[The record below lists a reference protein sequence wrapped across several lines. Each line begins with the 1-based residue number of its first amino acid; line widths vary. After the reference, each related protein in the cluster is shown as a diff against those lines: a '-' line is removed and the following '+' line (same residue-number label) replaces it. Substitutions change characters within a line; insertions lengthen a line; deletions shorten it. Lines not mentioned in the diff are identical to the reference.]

1 MAGLGSARWFVLT
14 PGCVSSLKIGDEQVC
29 WSLCVERPALS
40 PAPQLAPHD
49 FAASLVFGACLLIR
63 GFVRSLADVVQ
74 PAATRESQSRRHI
87 FATPALRAR
96 IDSGLMPPVHRHM
109 SRDLLT
115 VEAELPVVAAAQRMA
130 ERNVGAV
137 LVMEAG
143 RLAGIMTERDLMRA
157 FARGL
162 RDDAVV
168 GECMTANP
176 ETIAP
181 DDTIEHAAVLMI
193 HGGYRHLPVVDGDD
207 PVGVLSIRDLVPV
220 FLEDSA
226 PRGA

>member
-1 MAGLGSARWFVLT
+1 MA
-14 PGCVSSLKIGDEQVC
+14 
-29 WSLCVERPALS
+29 
-40 PAPQLAPHD
+40 
-49 FAASLVFGACLLIR
+49 
-63 GFVRSLADVVQ
+63 
-74 PAATRESQSRRHI
+74 
-87 FATPALRAR
+87 
-96 IDSGLMPPVHRHM
+96 PVDRHM

-115 VEAELPVVAAAQRMA
+115 VEAGLPVVAVAQRMA

-137 LVMEAG
+137 LVLEAG

-157 FARGL
+157 VARGL

-168 GECMTANP
+168 GECMTSDP

-181 DDTIEHAAVLMI
+181 DDTIEHAAVMMI

-207 PVGVLSIRDLVPV
+207 VVGVLSIRDLVQV
-220 FLEDSA
+220 VIEDSA

>member
-1 MAGLGSARWFVLT
+1 
-14 PGCVSSLKIGDEQVC
+14 
-29 WSLCVERPALS
+29 
-40 PAPQLAPHD
+40 
-49 FAASLVFGACLLIR
+49 
-63 GFVRSLADVVQ
+63 
-74 PAATRESQSRRHI
+74 
-87 FATPALRAR
+87 
-96 IDSGLMPPVHRHM
+96 M

-115 VEAELPVVAAAQRMA
+115 VEAEVRVASAVQRMA
-130 ERNVGAV
+130 ARNVGAV
-137 LVMEAG
+137 LVMKDG

-162 RDDAVV
+162 RDDTVV
-168 GECMTANP
+168 GECMTENP

-207 PVGVLSIRDLVPV
+207 PIGVLSIRDLVQV
-220 FLEDSA
+220 FLEDTA

>member
-1 MAGLGSARWFVLT
+1 
-14 PGCVSSLKIGDEQVC
+14 
-29 WSLCVERPALS
+29 
-40 PAPQLAPHD
+40 
-49 FAASLVFGACLLIR
+49 
-63 GFVRSLADVVQ
+63 
-74 PAATRESQSRRHI
+74 
-87 FATPALRAR
+87 
-96 IDSGLMPPVHRHM
+96 M

-115 VEAELPVVAAAQRMA
+115 VEVGLPVRGVVQRMA
-130 ERNVGAV
+130 DRNVGAV
-137 LVMEAG
+137 LVMEGG

-168 GECMTANP
+168 GECMTADP

-207 PVGVLSIRDLVPV
+207 VVGVLSIRDLVQV
-220 FLEDSA
+220 VVQDTA
-226 PRGA
+226 PRGV